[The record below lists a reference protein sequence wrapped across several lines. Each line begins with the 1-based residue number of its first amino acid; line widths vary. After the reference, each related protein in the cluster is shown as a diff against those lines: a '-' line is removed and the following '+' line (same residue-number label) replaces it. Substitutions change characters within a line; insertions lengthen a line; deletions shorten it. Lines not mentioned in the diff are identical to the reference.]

1 MAQALV
7 LTLLETGRS
16 SKAAI
21 AAEASV
27 LIKTE
32 VMRLLE
38 IPLRLF
44 LPLNIPN

>member
-16 SKAAI
+16 SEAAI

-32 VMRLLE
+32 GYETSRN
-38 IPLRLF
+38 PS
-44 LPLNIPN
+44 